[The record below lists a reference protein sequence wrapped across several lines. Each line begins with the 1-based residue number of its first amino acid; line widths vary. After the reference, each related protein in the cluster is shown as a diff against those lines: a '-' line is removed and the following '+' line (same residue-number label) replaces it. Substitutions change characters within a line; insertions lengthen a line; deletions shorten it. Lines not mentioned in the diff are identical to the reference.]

1 MAPDD
6 TEGFPSAA
14 AKLRAGPQLRAELGA
29 NGKAYAERT
38 FNLDRIADA
47 FEEALSG
54 PAETTRSLES
64 WAAYRTRALGS
75 APGASWRLKT
85 MAVES
90 SPVRG
95 DGRLPTTA

>member
-1 MAPDD
+1 MVRAYAGIVVAPDD

-75 APGASWRLKT
+75 APGAS
-85 MAVES
+85 
-90 SPVRG
+90 
-95 DGRLPTTA
+95 